1 MVDVDALLKPISE
14 EQPSGS
20 YLKLD
25 RSAYRTLRNHYNT
38 AQSSFRQLV
47 ETPDASSDEA
57 LIEANDTNWNLVRT
71 TTFDALTS
79 QTKDTELLGWF
90 ITSQLFTSSPYTN
103 LADATKVLV
112 EIIREFW
119 ETLHPQPPEDKLKS
133 NDEDGRNKELTEFRI
148 KPLLQLVGET
158 QDSTALFMPLQ
169 MTDLIGHVTFGDFL
183 RAERNGNLSELKEST
198 YSLYSNEME
207 TVVSDLATAYQNF
220 GTAEE
225 LIAQACQ
232 KVNVSPI
239 SFKYA
244 KANISD
250 LLKAIQYLVGDR
262 FAPWPLDTNFKLIT
276 FESVQGETSIEQ
288 STSSSEP
295 SDVTSSMTQ
304 IPQANNQSA
313 LAGQVQPNQPS
324 YATHVISNRDQ
335 AFHELRKISRFFQK
349 TEPHSPIPFLLER
362 AIRWG
367 HMSLPDLLN
376 EMTGGNSGAITHI
389 NQVSGMDNLEP
400 TKLGSLPPSP
410 HRAFTQPS
418 GLVETDVNTQPLK
431 DSDSTE
437 TVAHSESPSQNDTN
451 TQSDSGISNFEW

>member
-47 ETPDASSDEA
+47 ETPDASGDEA

-119 ETLHPQPPEDKLKS
+119 ETLHPRPPEDKLKS

-183 RAERNGNLSELKEST
+183 RAERSGTLSELKESA

-207 TVVSDLATAYQNF
+207 DVVRNLATAYQNF
-220 GTAEE
+220 NTAEK

-244 KANISD
+244 KANISE
-250 LLKAIQYLVGDR
+250 LLNAIQYLVGDR
-262 FAPWPLDTNFKLIT
+262 FAPWPLDSNFKMIT
-276 FESVQGETSIEQ
+276 YESTQNEVSVESPETPAE
-288 STSSSEP
+288 SSS
-295 SDVTSSMTQ
+295 VTQSPKASTQ
-304 IPQANNQSA
+304 TATSGQGNNIQSA
-313 LAGQVQPNQPS
+313 SSAN
-324 YATHVISNRDQ
+324 VISSRDQ

-376 EMTGGNSGAITHI
+376 EMTGGNSGVITHI